1 MLHCSM
7 KRKRQRCAKVPR
19 IFDAPIVAPIAI
31 ARFDTPQVW
40 ELARR
45 RRPGSRRRRAVAAN
59 FTHFSLTTAKDRN
72 PAEGTPKIRISPGS
86 RRNEPYPA
94 RRIAAERVTKDC
106 FSMPFAAPLAARAV
120 ALALSASLAFAASAA
135 LAETKPAE
143 KSKTDA
149 PAVKPELV
157 GSYGD
162 WSVFQSQSGKNKV
175 CYALAQPKQ
184 RDPDDLKR
192 DPGYAFISERPGE
205 GARNEVSL
213 IMGFDVGAPSADS
226 ETDSKDKKKSKL
238 VAPTAVVGDSSFDL
252 LPKGANLWVKNAA
265 QESALVAEMRKG
277 KTLVVKASSKKG
289 NLTTDTYSLSG
300 FAQAIDRALK
310 DCPGG

>member
-1 MLHCSM
+1 
-7 KRKRQRCAKVPR
+7 
-19 IFDAPIVAPIAI
+19 
-31 ARFDTPQVW
+31 
-40 ELARR
+40 
-45 RRPGSRRRRAVAAN
+45 
-59 FTHFSLTTAKDRN
+59 
-72 PAEGTPKIRISPGS
+72 
-86 RRNEPYPA
+86 
-94 RRIAAERVTKDC
+94 
-106 FSMPFAAPLAARAV
+106 MPFAAPLAARAV
-120 ALALSASLAFAASAA
+120 ALALSAGLVFAAGAA
-135 LAETKPAE
+135 LAETKPAD
-143 KSKTDA
+143 KPKTDA
-149 PAVKPELV
+149 SAAKDAPAAKPELV

-162 WSVFQSQSGKNKV
+162 WSVFHSQSGKAKV
-175 CYALAQPKQ
+175 CYALAQPKT

-192 DPGYAFISERPGE
+192 DPGYAFISERPSE

-213 IMGFDVGAPSADS
+213 IMGFDVGAPSADDS
-226 ETDSKDKKKSKL
+226 GDSKDKKKEKSKL

-277 KTLVVKASSKKG
+277 KSLVVKATSKKG